1 MYFGN
6 KIIEAVGDEITID
19 SMQLNKDQNY
29 IKDG

>member
-6 KIIEAVGDEITID
+6 KIIEAVGDEITTD
-19 SMQLNKDQNY
+19 SIKLNKDQNY